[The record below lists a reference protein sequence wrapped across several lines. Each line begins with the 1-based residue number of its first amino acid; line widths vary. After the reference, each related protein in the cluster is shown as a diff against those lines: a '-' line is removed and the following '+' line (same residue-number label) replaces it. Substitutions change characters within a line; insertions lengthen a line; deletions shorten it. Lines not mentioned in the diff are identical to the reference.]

1 MEQLHWPLHIL
12 SRAIHFKNLSGA
24 SAHVG
29 LSQPQL
35 SRLVSQIERELDVVL
50 LDRTARRKSGWTPA
64 AFKLAEVY
72 LQSSRKLQAAIHEV
86 VETQVPAEVHIGTLE
101 GLSPIA
107 IELAKILFKDARIH
121 IVELNVFDQNELEEK
136 FLNGDIDLCLSSR
149 APGRQKLKHQI
160 ELGYQTLDGYEST
173 EGASVY
179 FVQSPYERGREKRRK
194 DAHETQKYFISN
206 SLALRKLWL
215 TKYGG
220 HGMLPGRIRKQKAK
234 DLLPVLL
241 FASDIFNETVWNIV
255 ATSSEKLTVE

>member
-24 SAHVG
+24 STHVG

-35 SRLVSQIERELDVVL
+35 SRLVSQIEKELDVIL

-86 VETQVPAEVHIGTLE
+86 VETQIPAEIHIGTLE
-101 GLSPIA
+101 GLSSLA
-107 IELAKILFKDARIH
+107 IELTKLLFNDPRLHLIE
-121 IVELNVFDQNELEEK
+121 VNVFDQNELEEK
-136 FLNGDIDLCLSSR
+136 FLNGDLDLCLSSR
-149 APGRQKLKHQI
+149 TPGRQKLKHEI
-160 ELGYQTLDGYEST
+160 ELGFQMIDGYEST

-179 FVQSPYERGREKRRK
+179 FVQSPFERGREKRRK
-194 DAHETQKYFISN
+194 DIENQKYFISN

-215 TKYGG
+215 TKFGG
-220 HGMLPGRIRKQKAK
+220 HGMLPGKVRKQKAK
-234 DLLPVLL
+234 ELLPVLL
-241 FASDIFNETVWNIV
+241 IANDLFNEQLWPLVCD
-255 ATSSEKLTVE
+255 AADKLLVD